1 MFVWLL
7 LSPLSEG
14 QTSCRPRR
22 MGDAGNRSLARTVFG
37 GAGLITAAGFASRFF
52 GLLSAPILTRV
63 LGPVPYGEVALVGT
77 VTSIAT
83 TVALFGID
91 MSYSRYYFS
100 GSPEESAAVERFCWQ
115 FAAAASIGVSAA
127 AAAAWWWLG
136 PLAGQPSS
144 YAVMVWA
151 GILLGAGNAMA
162 GLYRRVRGAYTRI
175 SASITAGGGV
185 GVVLSIVLVLAW
197 RRDAWSLL
205 AGTAGGVAA
214 SVAILGLPGTEILRR
229 ASGLPWS
236 RRWEVVR
243 LGITAMVTA
252 PLFWLMN
259 SADRWFLGLWR
270 GEGELGVYAFA
281 SGLGMIGLMLNNGI
295 VLTWFPEM
303 NRAYET
309 GGEEATVSIGRMW
322 ARLVASLLVVW
333 VAVSAAGGD
342 VLRLLSDPRF
352 HDGARF
358 VPWIAGGAFFYGVAL
373 LANTGLFLRKDLTP
387 VAGWWTA
394 GAALNIALN
403 AGLVRGMGGMGAAVA
418 VCLAYALIAL
428 GVTLS
433 SQARIRLS
441 IPWGRLFAA
450 GGIALACGA
459 VMSFPWAASP
469 LRSLLVKL
477 PAGAACAIGL
487 MAAVAP
493 DWVRRLLRGDFRSFL

>member
-1 MFVWLL
+1 MD
-7 LSPLSEG
+7 
-14 QTSCRPRR
+14 
-22 MGDAGNRSLARTVFG
+22 DAGTRSLARTVFG

-52 GLLSAPILTRV
+52 GLLSAPILTRA

-100 GSPEESAAVERFCWQ
+100 GSPEESAAVERFCWR
-115 FAAAASIGVSAA
+115 FTAAASVGVSAA

-136 PLAGQPSS
+136 PRAGQPSG
-144 YAVMVWA
+144 YALMVWV
-151 GILLGAGNAMA
+151 GILLGAGNSMA
-162 GLYRRVRGAYTRI
+162 GLYRRVRGAYARI
-175 SASITAGGGV
+175 SASIAAGGGI
-185 GVVLSIVLVLAW
+185 GVVLSIVLVLTW
-197 RRDAWSLL
+197 RSDAWSLMV
-205 AGTAGGVAA
+205 GTAGGVAA
-214 SVAILGLPGTEILRR
+214 SVALLGLPDTAILRKT
-229 ASGLPWS
+229 SGLPLS
-236 RRWEVVR
+236 RRREVMR
-243 LGITAMVTA
+243 LGLTAMVTA

-303 NRAYET
+303 NRAYES
-309 GGEEATVSIGRMW
+309 GGEEATASIGRMW

-333 VAVSAAGGD
+333 MAVSAAGGD

-352 HDGARF
+352 HEGARF

-387 VAGWWTA
+387 LAGWWTA
-394 GAALNIALN
+394 GATLNVALN
-403 AGLVRGMGGMGAAVA
+403 AGLVRGTGAMGAAIA
-418 VCLAYALIAL
+418 ACLGFALIAS
-428 GVTLS
+428 GVTFS
-433 SQARIRLS
+433 SQARIRLP

-450 GGIALACGA
+450 GGFAVVCGTIL
-459 VMSFPWAASP
+459 SFPWAVSP
-469 LRSLLVKL
+469 IRSLLVKF
-477 PAGAACAIGL
+477 PAGMVCATAL
-487 MAAVAP
+487 MAVVAP
-493 DWVRRLLRGDFRSFL
+493 DWVRRLLRGDIRSFL